1 MSLLNNVLPFVT
13 ARGETGNDV
22 EQRDE
27 IIRLLLDSTGEGIYG
42 TDMDGV
48 CTFANPACVR
58 LLGFKSEQDLLGKN
72 MHELVHHTRPNGE
85 PYPMSECQIYR
96 AFREQIG
103 VHVDDEVMF
112 CADGTSFPAEYWSY
126 PVTRDDELV
135 GCVLTFTDIRER
147 RAAEDELQ
155 QQHDL
160 VRLLLDSTAEGI
172 YGIDLEG
179 NCTFANP
186 ACVELLGFESEADL
200 LGQQMHQLVH
210 HTRPNGDPY
219 PVKECQIY
227 RAFWEHTG
235 VHVDDELM
243 FCQGG
248 TSFEAEYWSYPIEK
262 DGELL
267 GCVLTF
273 VDITER
279 RVAERAI
286 RQQEELVRLLLQST
300 GEGLYGFDLDGN
312 CTFANDAC
320 VRLLGYQTDQDL
332 LGQQMHKLV
341 HHHLP
346 NGEPYPVEQCQ
357 IYKALQVR
365 SGVHVDDEIMFCAD
379 GTSFPAE
386 YWSYPMFQDDELIGC
401 VLTFVDITERKRIE
415 AELARQHQELEV
427 EKAKSEALLLN
438 ILPESI
444 ADELKAGTA
453 VIADGVSEVTLAPR
467 RLANWTVAEPTPP
480 EAPVTSTWS
489 PSPTWARCSMFSEV
503 PYAQGIDPSSTSVQS
518 QSTGKTSAAGT
529 ATYSANAPS
538 ESAPIHAC
546 SIESKPDGRMHGRT
560 STRAPTIDPSTS
572 GATAMTR
579 PQQSVP
585 WISGNGVAS
594 FHPPSATC
602 VTRSCSGLAASSVLK
617 LTAAEYQPS
626 LVLISV
632 LLTPAAS
639 TRIST

>member
-1 MSLLNNVLPFVT
+1 MVLVSLLNNVLPFVT
-13 ARGETGNDV
+13 ARGETGNDI

-58 LLGFKSEQDLLGKN
+58 LLGFESEQDLLGKN
-72 MHELVHHTRPNGE
+72 MHQLVHHTRPNGE

-96 AFREQIG
+96 AFREQVG

-112 CADGTSFPAEYWSY
+112 CADGAAFPAEYWSY

-172 YGIDLEG
+172 YGIDLDG

-186 ACVELLGFESEADL
+186 ACVEVLGFDFEQDL
-200 LGQQMHQLVH
+200 LGQQMHKLVH
-210 HTRPNGDPY
+210 HTLPNGEPY
-219 PVKECQIY
+219 PVEQCQIY
-227 RAFWEHTG
+227 KAFWEHTG
-235 VHVDDELM
+235 VHVDDEVM
-243 FCQGG
+243 FCKNG

-279 RVAERAI
+279 RAAERAI

-320 VRLLGYQTDQDL
+320 VRLLGFESDQDL
-332 LGQQMHKLV
+332 LGRQMHKLV
-341 HHHLP
+341 HHHRP

-357 IYKALQVR
+357 IYKALQVQT
-365 SGVHVDDEIMFCAD
+365 GVHVDDELMFCAD
-379 GTSFPAE
+379 GSSFPAE
-386 YWSYPMFQDDELIGC
+386 YWSYPMFQDGELIGC

-427 EKAKSEALLLN
+427 ERAKSEALLLN

-453 VIADGVSEVTLAPR
+453 VIADGVSEVTVLFADIVNFTPLTASVTPQKLVGLLDRIFSAFDDLAD
-467 RLANWTVAEPTPP
+467 RLGLEKIKTIGDAYMAVAGVPEHRPDHAQLAAEMALTMIENFEEDCGEDFPGLELRVGMDSGPVVAGVIGKRKFTYDIWGDTVNVA
-480 EAPVTSTWS
+480 S
-489 PSPTWARCSMFSEV
+489 RM
-503 PYAQGIDPSSTSVQS
+503 
-518 QSTGKTSAAGT
+518 
-529 ATYSANAPS
+529 
-538 ESAPIHAC
+538 ESAGLPNHI
-546 SIESKPDGRMHGRT
+546 
-560 STRAPTIDPSTS
+560 
-572 GATAMTR
+572 
-579 PQQSVP
+579 Q
-585 WISGNGVAS
+585 
-594 FHPPSATC
+594 
-602 VTRSCSGLAASSVLK
+602 VTDRLYERLRD
-617 LTAAEYQPS
+617 EYQFESRGMIPVKGKGEMQTYF
-626 LVLISV
+626 LRGRL
-632 LLTPAAS
+632 
-639 TRIST
+639 

>member
-13 ARGETGNDV
+13 ARGETGNDI

-58 LLGFKSEQDLLGKN
+58 LLGFENEQDLLGKN

-85 PYPMSECQIYR
+85 PYPVSECQIYR
-96 AFREQIG
+96 AFREQVG
-103 VHVDDEVMF
+103 VHVDDELMF
-112 CADGTSFPAEYWSY
+112 CADGTAFPAEYWSY

-186 ACVELLGFESEADL
+186 ACVKLLGFESEADL

-219 PVKECQIY
+219 PVRECQIY
-227 RAFWEHTG
+227 KAFWEHAG

-320 VRLLGYQTDQDL
+320 VRLLGYESDQDL
-332 LGQQMHKLV
+332 LGRQMHKLV
-341 HHHLP
+341 HHHRP
-346 NGEPYPVEQCQ
+346 DGTAYPVEQCR
-357 IYKALQVR
+357 IYQALQVR
-365 SGVHVDDEIMFCAD
+365 TGVHVDDEIMFRAD

-386 YWSYPMFQDDELIGC
+386 YWSYPMFQDGELVGC

-415 AELARQHQELEV
+415 AELARQHQELEI

-438 ILPESI
+438 ILPETI

-453 VIADGVSEVTLAPR
+453 VIADGVSEVTVLFADIVNFTPLTASVSPEKLVGLLDR
-467 RLANWTVAEPTPP
+467 VFSAFDDVADRLGLEKIKTIGDAYMAVAGVPAHRSDHAEAAAEMALSMLEDFEDDCGEDFPGLELRIGMDSGPIVAGVIGKRKFTYDIWGDTVNVASRMESAGLPNHIQVTERLRDRLADGYQLEPRGMI
-480 EAPVTSTWS
+480 PVK
-489 PSPTWARCSMFSEV
+489 
-503 PYAQGIDPSSTSVQS
+503 
-518 QSTGKTSAAGT
+518 GKGEMQ
-529 ATYSANAPS
+529 TYFLR
-538 ESAPIHAC
+538 
-546 SIESKPDGRMHGRT
+546 GRR
-560 STRAPTIDPSTS
+560 
-572 GATAMTR
+572 
-579 PQQSVP
+579 
-585 WISGNGVAS
+585 
-594 FHPPSATC
+594 
-602 VTRSCSGLAASSVLK
+602 
-617 LTAAEYQPS
+617 
-626 LVLISV
+626 
-632 LLTPAAS
+632 
-639 TRIST
+639 

>member
-1 MSLLNNVLPFVT
+1 MVSVSLLNNVLPFVT

-58 LLGFKSEQDLLGKN
+58 LLGFESEQDLLGKN

-85 PYPMSECQIYR
+85 LYPMSECQIYR
-96 AFREQIG
+96 AFREQVG

-112 CADGTSFPAEYWSY
+112 CADGTAFPAEYWSY

-186 ACVELLGFESEADL
+186 ACVELLGFESEQDL

-219 PVKECQIY
+219 PVRECQIY
-227 RAFWEHTG
+227 KAFWEHTG

-243 FCQGG
+243 FCKNGA
-248 TSFEAEYWSYPIEK
+248 SFEAEYWSYPIEQE
-262 DGELL
+262 GELL

-279 RVAERAI
+279 RAAERAI
-286 RQQEELVRLLLQST
+286 RQQQDLVRLLLQST

-320 VRLLGYQTDQDL
+320 VRLLGYETDQDL
-332 LGQQMHKLV
+332 LGKQMHKLV
-341 HHHLP
+341 HHHRP

-357 IYKALQVR
+357 IYRALQVQT
-365 SGVHVDDEIMFCAD
+365 GVHVDDEIMFSAD

-415 AELARQHQELEV
+415 AELARQHQELEI

-453 VIADGVSEVTLAPR
+453 VIADGVSEVTVLFADIVNFTPLTASVSPEKLVGLLDR
-467 RLANWTVAEPTPP
+467 VFSAFDDVADRLGLEKIKTIGDSYMAVAGVPAHRADHAEAAAEMALTILDDFEDDCGEDFPGLELRIGMDSGPIVAGVIGKRKFTYDIWGDTVNVASRMESAGLPNHIQVTERLRDRLADRYQLEPRGMI
-480 EAPVTSTWS
+480 PVK
-489 PSPTWARCSMFSEV
+489 
-503 PYAQGIDPSSTSVQS
+503 
-518 QSTGKTSAAGT
+518 GKGEMQ
-529 ATYSANAPS
+529 TYFLR
-538 ESAPIHAC
+538 
-546 SIESKPDGRMHGRT
+546 GRR
-560 STRAPTIDPSTS
+560 
-572 GATAMTR
+572 
-579 PQQSVP
+579 
-585 WISGNGVAS
+585 
-594 FHPPSATC
+594 
-602 VTRSCSGLAASSVLK
+602 
-617 LTAAEYQPS
+617 
-626 LVLISV
+626 
-632 LLTPAAS
+632 
-639 TRIST
+639 

>member
-13 ARGETGNDV
+13 ARGETGNDI

-58 LLGFKSEQDLLGKN
+58 LLGFENEQDLLGKN

-85 PYPMSECQIYR
+85 PYPVSECQIYR
-96 AFREQIG
+96 AFREQVG
-103 VHVDDEVMF
+103 VHVDDELMF
-112 CADGTSFPAEYWSY
+112 CADGTAFPAEYWSY

-186 ACVELLGFESEADL
+186 ACVKLLGFESEADL

-219 PVKECQIY
+219 PVRECQIY
-227 RAFWEHTG
+227 KAFWEHAG

-320 VRLLGYQTDQDL
+320 VRLHLRQRCLRQTARLRKRPGPARPADAQARPPPPPRWHRL
-332 LGQQMHKLV
+332 PRRAV
-341 HHHLP
+341 SHLP
-346 NGEPYPVEQCQ
+346 GTPGPY
-357 IYKALQVR
+357 
-365 SGVHVDDEIMFCAD
+365 
-379 GTSFPAE
+379 
-386 YWSYPMFQDDELIGC
+386 
-401 VLTFVDITERKRIE
+401 
-415 AELARQHQELEV
+415 
-427 EKAKSEALLLN
+427 
-438 ILPESI
+438 
-444 ADELKAGTA
+444 
-453 VIADGVSEVTLAPR
+453 R
-467 RLANWTVAEPTPP
+467 R
-480 EAPVTSTWS
+480 
-489 PSPTWARCSMFSEV
+489 
-503 PYAQGIDPSSTSVQS
+503 
-518 QSTGKTSAAGT
+518 
-529 ATYSANAPS
+529 
-538 ESAPIHAC
+538 AC
-546 SIESKPDGRMHGRT
+546 R
-560 STRAPTIDPSTS
+560 
-572 GATAMTR
+572 
-579 PQQSVP
+579 
-585 WISGNGVAS
+585 
-594 FHPPSATC
+594 
-602 VTRSCSGLAASSVLK
+602 
-617 LTAAEYQPS
+617 
-626 LVLISV
+626 
-632 LLTPAAS
+632 
-639 TRIST
+639 

>member
-1 MSLLNNVLPFVT
+1 MVPVSLLNNVLPFVT

-58 LLGFKSEQDLLGKN
+58 LLGFESEQDLLGKN

-85 PYPMSECQIYR
+85 LYPMSECQIYR
-96 AFREQIG
+96 AFREQVG

-112 CADGTSFPAEYWSY
+112 CADGTAFPAEYWSY

-172 YGIDLEG
+172 YGIDLDG

-186 ACVELLGFESEADL
+186 ACVTLLGFESEQDL

-210 HTRPNGDPY
+210 HTLPSGEPY
-219 PVKECQIY
+219 PVQECQIY
-227 RAFWEHTG
+227 KAFWEHTG
-235 VHVDDELM
+235 VHVDDEIM
-243 FCQGG
+243 FCKNG
-248 TSFEAEYWSYPIEK
+248 TSFEAEYWSYPIEQE
-262 DGELL
+262 GELL

-279 RVAERAI
+279 RAAERAI
-286 RQQEELVRLLLQST
+286 RQQQDLVRLLLQST

-320 VRLLGYQTDQDL
+320 VRLLGYETDQDL

-346 NGEPYPVEQCQ
+346 NGQPYPVEQCQ

-365 SGVHVDDEIMFCAD
+365 TGVHVDDEIMFRAD

-386 YWSYPMFQDDELIGC
+386 YWSYPMFQDGELIGC

-415 AELARQHQELEV
+415 AELARQHQELEI

-453 VIADGVSEVTLAPR
+453 IIADGVSEVTVLFADIVNFTPLTASVSPEKLVGLLDR
-467 RLANWTVAEPTPP
+467 VFSAFDDVADRFGLEKIKTIGDSYMAVAGVPTARPDHAEAAAEMALTILEDFEGDCGEDFPGLELRIGMDSGPIVAGVIGKRKFTYDIWGDTVNVASRMESAGLPNHIQVTDRLQARLADRYRLDLRGTI
-480 EAPVTSTWS
+480 PVK
-489 PSPTWARCSMFSEV
+489 
-503 PYAQGIDPSSTSVQS
+503 
-518 QSTGKTSAAGT
+518 GKGEME
-529 ATYSANAPS
+529 TYFLR
-538 ESAPIHAC
+538 
-546 SIESKPDGRMHGRT
+546 GRR
-560 STRAPTIDPSTS
+560 
-572 GATAMTR
+572 
-579 PQQSVP
+579 
-585 WISGNGVAS
+585 
-594 FHPPSATC
+594 
-602 VTRSCSGLAASSVLK
+602 
-617 LTAAEYQPS
+617 
-626 LVLISV
+626 
-632 LLTPAAS
+632 
-639 TRIST
+639 

>member
-58 LLGFKSEQDLLGKN
+58 LLGFESEQDLLGKN
-72 MHELVHHTRPNGE
+72 MHELVHHTRTNGE

-96 AFREQIG
+96 AFREQVG

-112 CADGTSFPAEYWSY
+112 CADGTAFPAEYWSY

-186 ACVELLGFESEADL
+186 ACVELLGFESEQDL

-219 PVKECQIY
+219 PVRECQIY
-227 RAFWEHTG
+227 KAFWEHTG

-243 FCQGG
+243 FCKNGA
-248 TSFEAEYWSYPIEK
+248 SFEAEYWSYPIEQE
-262 DGELL
+262 GELL

-279 RVAERAI
+279 RAAERAI
-286 RQQEELVRLLLQST
+286 RQQQDLVRLLLQST

-332 LGQQMHKLV
+332 LGRQMHKLV
-341 HHHLP
+341 HHTRP
-346 NGEPYPVEQCQ
+346 NGDPYPVEECQ

-365 SGVHVDDEIMFCAD
+365 TGVHVDDELMFCAD

-386 YWSYPMFQDDELIGC
+386 YWSYPMFQDGELIGC

-415 AELARQHQELEV
+415 AELASQHRELEI

-438 ILPESI
+438 ILPEAI

-453 VIADGVSEVTLAPR
+453 VIADGVSEVTVLFADIVNFTPLTASVSPQKLVGLLDR
-467 RLANWTVAEPTPP
+467 IFSAFDDIADRLGLEKIKTIGDAYMAVAGVPEHRPDHAEAAAEMALTMLENFEEDCGEDFPGLELRIGMDSGPIVAGVIGKRKFSYDIWGDTVNVA
-480 EAPVTSTWS
+480 S
-489 PSPTWARCSMFSEV
+489 RM
-503 PYAQGIDPSSTSVQS
+503 
-518 QSTGKTSAAGT
+518 
-529 ATYSANAPS
+529 
-538 ESAPIHAC
+538 ESAGLPNHIQ
-546 SIESKPDGRMHGRT
+546 ITDRLYERLRDRYRFEPRGTIPVKGKGQMQTYFLRGRR
-560 STRAPTIDPSTS
+560 
-572 GATAMTR
+572 
-579 PQQSVP
+579 
-585 WISGNGVAS
+585 
-594 FHPPSATC
+594 
-602 VTRSCSGLAASSVLK
+602 
-617 LTAAEYQPS
+617 
-626 LVLISV
+626 
-632 LLTPAAS
+632 
-639 TRIST
+639 